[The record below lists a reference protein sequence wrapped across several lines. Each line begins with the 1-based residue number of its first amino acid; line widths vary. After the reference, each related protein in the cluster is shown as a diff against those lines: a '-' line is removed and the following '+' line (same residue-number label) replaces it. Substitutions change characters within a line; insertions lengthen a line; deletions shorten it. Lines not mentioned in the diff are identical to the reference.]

1 MSKVRVH
8 ELAKEFGLE
17 NKEVIQRLNA
27 ADIAAKTHSSS
38 VDVDS
43 ARKVLGGAGEA
54 KPKKKKRAGMM
65 IVRKKTA
72 VAETPVEATPPE
84 PAEAPVAEAPV
95 VEAAAPVE
103 EAAVE
108 AAAPVEAPVVEAAAP
123 VEAPVVEAAA
133 TPVEVPVAEPVA
145 APVEAPVEK
154 PAEPVAA
161 PVEAA
166 PVEAAATPA
175 KPAET
180 EKPKEAATPEASAP
194 AASTEGAAPAAP
206 AVKAPI
212 RGPKG
217 GARVVRMID
226 KEKLMERLPARR
238 GGGGGRPGGGRP
250 GGPGGGR
257 PGGPGGGRPGGPGG
271 PGGPGRGAPRFGQV
285 TELKVV
291 SDPFGGGREMVQVGR
306 ERKGPGGPGKGAP
319 QKRRGPGGGKPNQG
333 PNKRNMMNMRER
345 SFQPSRLRRKK
356 GKKHAQVEVERGL
369 PTHIKES
376 KRVVKMKEN
385 IIITDLAKQMNVKAA
400 EIIRKLIPLGMMV
413 TVNQIVDF
421 ETAQLVSEEFGY
433 RVESI
438 AFKEEE
444 VFDVVAVDDEDP
456 ADLENRPPVVTIMG
470 HVDHGKTSLLDT
482 IRSAKVASGEAG
494 GITQHIGAYSVELKG
509 KGKITFLDTPGHA
522 AFTSMR
528 ARGAQATD
536 IVVLVVAADD
546 GCMPQTEEAIQHSQA
561 AGVPIVV
568 AVNKMDLVDANPDRV
583 TQELSQFNIMP
594 EAWGGDT
601 LFVQTSAIKQTGIDE
616 LLETILLQAEVLELK
631 ANPKRD
637 AQGIVVESRLDKGRG
652 PVATILVQQGTL
664 KKGDFLVV
672 GEQVGKVR
680 AMTDHTGKQL
690 KVAGP
695 SSAVEIIG
703 LEGTP
708 EAGDQFNAVESMEN
722 ARDVADHRVEQ
733 SKAEENVPKPKMGL
747 EELMKRMR
755 NEEVPELRVVLK
767 SDVHGSAEAVKQAL
781 VKLSTDEV
789 KVNIIYSGVGGI
801 KESDITLASASK
813 GLVLGFG
820 VRPDGNATRV
830 ADKEKVEIRTY
841 NVIYEMVD
849 DVKKAMEGLLAPEE
863 VEKVVGRAEVR
874 ELFRI
879 SKVGVIGG
887 SRVLDGKAQRSANVR
902 VLRDSREIYAGKVA
916 SLKQYKDDT
925 REVDSGQECG
935 IGVEGYN
942 DLKLG
947 DVIEFFTVEQVGR
960 TLD

>member
-1 MSKVRVH
+1 
-8 ELAKEFGLE
+8 
-17 NKEVIQRLNA
+17 
-27 ADIAAKTHSSS
+27 
-38 VDVDS
+38 
-43 ARKVLGGAGEA
+43 
-54 KPKKKKRAGMM
+54 
-65 IVRKKTA
+65 
-72 VAETPVEATPPE
+72 
-84 PAEAPVAEAPV
+84 
-95 VEAAAPVE
+95 
-103 EAAVE
+103 
-108 AAAPVEAPVVEAAAP
+108 
-123 VEAPVVEAAA
+123 
-133 TPVEVPVAEPVA
+133 
-145 APVEAPVEK
+145 
-154 PAEPVAA
+154 
-161 PVEAA
+161 
-166 PVEAAATPA
+166 
-175 KPAET
+175 
-180 EKPKEAATPEASAP
+180 
-194 AASTEGAAPAAP
+194 
-206 AVKAPI
+206 
-212 RGPKG
+212 
-217 GARVVRMID
+217 
-226 KEKLMERLPARR
+226 
-238 GGGGGRPGGGRP
+238 
-250 GGPGGGR
+250 
-257 PGGPGGGRPGGPGG
+257 
-271 PGGPGRGAPRFGQV
+271 
-285 TELKVV
+285 VV

-306 ERKGPGGPGKGAP
+306 DRKGPGGPGKGAP

-356 GKKHAQVEVERGL
+356 GKKNAQVEVERGL

-470 HVDHGKTSLLDT
+470 HVYQGKTSLLDT
-482 IRSAKVASGEAG
+482 IRIANFSSGEDG
-494 GITQHIGAYSVELKG
+494 GITKHIGAYSVELKG